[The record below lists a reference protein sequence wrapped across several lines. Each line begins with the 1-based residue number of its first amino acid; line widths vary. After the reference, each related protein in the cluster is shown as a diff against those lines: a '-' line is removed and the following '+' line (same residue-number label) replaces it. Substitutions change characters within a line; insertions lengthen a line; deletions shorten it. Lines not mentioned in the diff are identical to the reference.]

1 VFGSGGSDAAG
12 DVTQRMTDVVTIG
25 GVLRASAQRHPDKI
39 ALIEGE
45 TRLSYG
51 ALDRAADRFANALL
65 AHGLGAG
72 HTVAMLSPNRADYPV
87 FYFGAARAGCLQA
100 HLSTRYTVGEIR
112 DVATRTGIDAMFVD
126 ARLLATL
133 MEARTKLPGLKTVVS
148 LDPSGAD
155 GVISLDDFVAGAP
168 ETPPDVAIDPQA
180 PFCITF
186 TGGTTGFP
194 KGVLVTQAAR
204 VASTKVASEPFQ
216 FRPDDVI
223 YLGTPLFHVAGLFSW
238 FTTALYDGCTVVLTR
253 EWDPAGLVRLAE
265 REKISVFCMVPTQ
278 INGFVAEPTLDP
290 ARLPAF
296 RYINHGGSP
305 MPEALLRRLFK
316 LFPKLIVMEHYG
328 QSEIGPACYRP
339 PEHALEKWASVGRP
353 FPTLSL
359 EIRDAEGHALPQGSV
374 GEVTVKADYIFKEYY
389 RDPEQT
395 AEVLGPDGWLKTGD
409 LGFIDPDGYLFLVDR
424 SKDMI
429 ISGGENIYP
438 AEIENALYD
447 HAAVAEAAV
456 FGVPDDEWGELP
468 AAHIVLKPG
477 ASVSADELIAFLE
490 TKIAHHKRLRL
501 VEFVDALPKT
511 AIGKIRK
518 NVIRAPYWKGRGR
531 AI

>member
-1 VFGSGGSDAAG
+1 MTNVQTIG
-12 DVTQRMTDVVTIG
+12 DVLG
-25 GVLRASAQRHPDKI
+25 ASARQVPEKTAI
-39 ALIEGE
+39 IEGD
-45 TRLSYG
+45 TRLSYD
-51 ALDRAADRFANALL
+51 ALDRAANTFANALL
-65 AHGLGAG
+65 ARGFGAG
-72 HTVAMLSPNRADYPV
+72 GTIGFMSPNRAEYPV
-87 FYFGAARAGCLQA
+87 LFFGAARAGCLQA

-112 DVATRTGIDAMFVD
+112 DVASHTGIEAVFVD
-126 ARLLATL
+126 ANLLPTL
-133 MEARTKLPGLKTVVS
+133 MEARAELPELKTVVS
-148 LDPSGAD
+148 LDPTEVD
-155 GVISLDDFVAGAP
+155 GVETLDDFLASAP
-168 ETPPDVAIDPQA
+168 DTPPDVTIDPQA
-180 PFCITF
+180 PFCITY

-204 VASTKVASEPFQ
+204 VASSKVASGPFG
-216 FRPDDVI
+216 FREDDVV

-238 FTTALYDGCTVVLTR
+238 FCTAIYDRCTVVLTR

-265 REKISVFCMVPTQ
+265 REGVSVMCMVPTQ
-278 INGFVAEPTLDP
+278 INGLVHEPTLDP

-305 MPEALLRRLFK
+305 MPEALLKRVFE

-328 QSEIGPACYRP
+328 QSEVGPACYRP
-339 PEHALEKWASVGRP
+339 PEHALDKWASVGRP

-359 EIRDAEGHALPQGSV
+359 EIRDADEKPLPQGSV
-374 GEVTVKADYIFKEYY
+374 GEVTVKADYTFKEYY
-389 RDPEQT
+389 REPELT
-395 AEVLGPDGWLKTGD
+395 GEVLSPDGWLKTGD

-477 ASVSADELIAFLE
+477 QSVSAEELVAFIE
-490 TKIAHHKRLRL
+490 TKVAHHKRPRL

-518 NVIRAPYWKGRGR
+518 NVVRAPYWKGRDR

>member
-1 VFGSGGSDAAG
+1 
-12 DVTQRMTDVVTIG
+12 MTDVKTIG
-25 GVLRASAQRHPDKI
+25 DVLRASARQVPEKTAI
-39 ALIEGE
+39 IEGD
-45 TRLSYG
+45 TRLSYD
-51 ALDRAADRFANALL
+51 ALDRAADTFANALL
-65 AHGLGAG
+65 ARGLGAG
-72 HTVAMLSPNRADYPV
+72 GTIAIMSPNRAEYPV
-87 FYFGAARAGCLQA
+87 LFFGAARAGCLQA

-112 DVATRTGIDAMFVD
+112 EVASRTGIEAVFIDAN
-126 ARLLATL
+126 LLPTL
-133 MEARTKLPGLKTVVS
+133 MEARAELPELKTIVS
-148 LDPSGAD
+148 LDPTDVD
-155 GVISLDDFVAGAP
+155 GVETLDDFLVGAP
-168 ETPPDVAIDPQA
+168 ETPPDVTIDPQA
-180 PFCITF
+180 PFCITY

-204 VASTKVASEPFQ
+204 VTSSKVASEPFG
-216 FRPDDVI
+216 FREDDVV

-238 FTTALYDGCTVVLTR
+238 FCTAIYDRCTVVLTR
-253 EWDPAGLVRLAE
+253 EWDPAGLIRLAE
-265 REKISVFCMVPTQ
+265 REGVSVMCMVPTQ
-278 INGFVAEPTLDP
+278 INGLMAEPTLDP

-305 MPEALLRRLFK
+305 MPEALLKRVFE
-316 LFPKLIVMEHYG
+316 LFPNLIVMEHYG
-328 QSEIGPACYRP
+328 QSEVGPACYRP
-339 PEHALEKWASVGRP
+339 PEHALDKWASVGRP

-359 EIRDAEGHALPQGSV
+359 EIRDGDEKPLPQGSV
-374 GEVTVKADYIFKEYY
+374 GEVTVKADYTFKEYY
-389 RDPEQT
+389 REPELT
-395 AEVLGPDGWLKTGD
+395 AEVLNPDGWLKTGD

-477 ASVSADELIAFLE
+477 QSVSAEDLIAFVE
-490 TKIAHHKRLRL
+490 TKVAHHKRPRL
-501 VEFVDALPKT
+501 VEFVDTLPKT

-518 NVIRAPYWKGRGR
+518 NVIRAPYWQGRDR